1 MYLKGWEKMTKE
13 ALIALGLTEEQASK
27 VLEGYMG
34 YVPKSRFDEVNEA
47 KKKAEANVKERDKQ
61 LEELKKSSGD
71 ADALKAEIE
80 KLQGE
85 NKAAAEKY
93 AADMKALALNNA
105 IEKALTAAG
114 AKNLKAVKAL
124 LDVTNAEMD
133 GETVKGLDAQ
143 IKALKD
149 DAGSSFLFGE
159 AQPGFIGVPANK
171 NPIKAPNPKVDG
183 FNARL
188 AEARKNGN
196 TLEAIKIKQEAAN
209 EGISL
214 L

>member
-1 MYLKGWEKMTKE
+1 MTKE
-13 ALIALGLTEEQASK
+13 ALIALGLTEEQAGK
-27 VLEGYMG
+27 VLEGYTG

-61 LEELKKSSGD
+61 LEELKKNSGD

-93 AADMKALALNNA
+93 AADMKAFALNNA

-114 AKNLKAVKAL
+114 AKNLKAAKAL
-124 LDVTNAEMD
+124 LDLTNAEMD

-159 AQPGFIGVPANK
+159 TQPGFTGVPANN
-171 NPIKAPNPKVDG
+171 NPTKAPNPKADG

>member
-1 MYLKGWEKMTKE
+1 MYLKGWGKMTKE

-93 AADMKALALNNA
+93 AAEIKSMQVSSAV
-105 IEKALTAAG
+105 ERALTAAG
-114 AKNLKAVKAL
+114 AKNLTAVKAL
-124 LDVTNAEMD
+124 LAGLDEAELD
-133 GETVKGLDAQ
+133 GDTVKGLDEQ
-143 IKALKD
+143 IKKLKD
-149 DAGSSFLFGE
+149 GE
-159 AQPGFIGVPANK
+159 DTKFFDRG
-171 NPIKAPNPKVDG
+171 
-183 FNARL
+183 
-188 AEARKNGN
+188 
-196 TLEAIKIKQEAAN
+196 
-209 EGISL
+209 
-214 L
+214 